1 MNSLSIQQ
9 IKIVNQFTSWRFI
22 FFLIWK
28 LPLGFISGIRVK
40 SLDDKQCEVTV
51 PFNFLNKNPFKSMYF
66 AVQAMAAEL
75 STGALVFVHRSNKN
89 TSIIVTNF
97 ESIYHKKA
105 VTKIRFLCA
114 DGGRIL
120 TSLKKAE
127 ETNQPQ
133 KCIMRSRGYDTSG
146 VCVSEFKV
154 TWSIKKR

>member
-28 LPLGFISGIRVK
+28 LPMGFISGIRVK

-105 VTKIRFLCA
+105 VTKIRF
-114 DGGRIL
+114 
-120 TSLKKAE
+120 
-127 ETNQPQ
+127 
-133 KCIMRSRGYDTSG
+133 
-146 VCVSEFKV
+146 
-154 TWSIKKR
+154 